1 MLSPAPGTREAEA
14 SPLRFSS
21 PVCSWTSLK
30 TILGGSTPGNAK
42 VGSRQYFNDAVYVVS
57 KGGEI
62 QYRYLFPDFTTPP
75 SLTDLVQAAKKAA
88 AQ

>member
-1 MLSPAPGTREAEA
+1 MKPKAVL
-14 SPLRFSS
+14 LDFHLLF
-21 PVCSWTSLK
+21 CSWTSLK
-30 TILGGSTPGNAK
+30 KILGGSTPGNAT

-75 SLTDLVQAAKKAA
+75 SLTDLVQASKKAA
-88 AQ
+88 TQQPQQ